1 MKKASPAINLKASIL
16 NPENLK
22 IIAKTYHG
30 LEDVLAKELR
40 VLGAQNVKII
50 KRGVRFEGDLG
61 FVYKA
66 NLWCRT
72 ALRIMVPLAEF
83 KIRNEQELYKKI
95 KSLPWED
102 HFDLDKSIAI
112 DAVVNAR
119 QYRNSLFIA
128 QKSKDAIADR
138 FREKFNDRPSVDT
151 SDPDIR
157 INVHIHN
164 ENVTVS
170 LDSSGH
176 SLHKR
181 GYRVDANIAPL
192 SEVLAA
198 GILSLAGWDAMKN
211 FIDPMCGSGTL
222 LIEAALMA
230 HNIAPNIFR
239 QEFGFQKWNNYDEDL
254 FKLLFEKAMEK
265 EKNFHFS
272 IEGYDK
278 DTLSVMKSR
287 KNLKSA
293 LMDEEISVQKMD
305 FLNFKKHDDFK
316 EKGLLVFNPPYGEK
330 MEADIPA
337 LYKGIGDSLKKDFGG
352 YTAWIFTSSSE
363 GIKNIGLKPSK
374 RIQLFNGKLESWLV
388 KYDLYEG
395 SKKAKYQ
402 SE

>member
-1 MKKASPAINLKASIL
+1 MLLINLKASIL
-16 NPENLK
+16 NPENLN

-40 VLGAQNVKII
+40 VLGAQNVQTI
-50 KRGVRFEGDLG
+50 KRGVRFRGDLG

-72 ALRIMVPLAEF
+72 ALRIIVPLAEF

-95 KSLPWED
+95 HAIAWED
-102 HFDLDKSIAI
+102 YFEVNQSIAI

-128 QKSKDAIADR
+128 QKSKDAIVDR
-138 FREKFNDRPSVDT
+138 FRDKFDERPSVDT
-151 SDPDIR
+151 SDPDVR
-157 INVHIHN
+157 INIHIHN

-170 LDSSGH
+170 LDSSGQ

-198 GILSLAGWDAMKN
+198 GILSLAEWDGMKN

-239 QEFGFQKWNNYDEDL
+239 KEFGFQKWKNYDEDL
-254 FKLLFEKAMEK
+254 FKLLFEKAMTK
-265 EKNFHFS
+265 EKNFHFN

-287 KNLKSA
+287 KNLRSA
-293 LMDEEISVQKMD
+293 LMEDEISVQKMD

-316 EKGLLVFNPPYGEK
+316 DKGLLVFNPPYGEK
-330 MEADIPA
+330 MEANIPE
-337 LYKGIGDSLKKDFGG
+337 LYKGIGDTLKQEFGG
-352 YTAWIFTSSSE
+352 YSAWIFTSSSE

-388 KYDLYEG
+388 RYDLYEG
-395 SKKAKYQ
+395 SKKSKYQ
-402 SE
+402 GE